1 MIWIGLATLVVV
13 FVVGFRVLTSD
24 SRRAIRRLSE
34 RLGITPVPL
43 ESMIDQ
49 LGKTAGNEYLR
60 YLERPNEAHLQNAAQ
75 VLLIWQVAIV
85 DASEKN
91 LHYWYRLMQK
101 ARLAA
106 PITEAQIRL
115 AQGFLRELDPDMS
128 DLHNLQQRYND
139 LFLPEDGVHWL
150 HWGSSL
156 FVPDGGCALSGLR
169 FPHSSLAGRISV
181 SAIRQDNY
189 SRIFRPCFCTTLSN
203 FNDIPLGRLAP
214 VSHFCTVDT
223 LVFR

>member
-1 MIWIGLATLVVV
+1 MVWIMLATLAVV

-24 SRRAIRRLSE
+24 SRRAIKRLSE
-34 RLGITPVPL
+34 RLGITPMPV

-49 LGKTAGNEYLR
+49 FGKTPGNEFIR
-60 YLERPNEAHLQNAAQ
+60 YLERPDEAHLQNAAQ

-115 AQGFLRELDPDMS
+115 AQGFLRELDPELS
-128 DLHNLQQRYND
+128 EIVTLQQRYNA

-150 HWGSSL
+150 H
-156 FVPDGGCALSGLR
+156 
-169 FPHSSLAGRISV
+169 
-181 SAIRQDNY
+181 
-189 SRIFRPCFCTTLSN
+189 
-203 FNDIPLGRLAP
+203 
-214 VSHFCTVDT
+214 
-223 LVFR
+223 